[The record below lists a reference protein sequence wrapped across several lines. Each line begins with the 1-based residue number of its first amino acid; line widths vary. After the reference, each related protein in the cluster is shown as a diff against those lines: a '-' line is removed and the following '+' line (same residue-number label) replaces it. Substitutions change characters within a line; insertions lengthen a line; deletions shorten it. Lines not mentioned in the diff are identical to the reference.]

1 MSNILKKIKRILW
14 RTTKAIV
21 TMFLLP
27 LTFFVIGCSPVLSI
41 ILTICFLKIYKKI
54 RNNKFTLNLKIIPA
68 SNYDQTAIDKY
79 IKNEELRDPYDYS
92 YNYNYNYGSDI

>member
-1 MSNILKKIKRILW
+1 M
-14 RTTKAIV
+14 
-21 TMFLLP
+21 
-27 LTFFVIGCSPVLSI
+27 
-41 ILTICFLKIYKKI
+41 
-54 RNNKFTLNLKIIPA
+54 KIIPA